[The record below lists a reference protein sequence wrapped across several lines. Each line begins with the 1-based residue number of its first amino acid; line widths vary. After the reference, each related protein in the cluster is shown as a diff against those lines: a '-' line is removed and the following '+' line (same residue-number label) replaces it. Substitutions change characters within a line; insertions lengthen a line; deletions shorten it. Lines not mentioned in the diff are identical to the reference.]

1 MLPFT
6 LQQLKILKAIAE
18 EESFT
23 KAAKSLYISQ
33 PAISKQIKT
42 LEKNL
47 DIVLLERENNK
58 ISLTENGKI
67 FLQYSERILALCE
80 ESCRA
85 LIDLKKGSRGNL
97 TIGASEIVGI
107 YLIPRIIRFFMQ
119 NYPQINLNVE
129 VNSTPVIINNILQK
143 NLDIAIIEGQI
154 PCKLKKNLNITEFVN
169 DEISLIIP
177 RSHPYQRKEKIKKED
192 LYYLNFITLN
202 SNSNIGKL
210 INATLIQNQIEIKQ
224 LKVIMQFNSIEAIK
238 IAVRL
243 GLGVAFIP
251 SVTIEKEVEL
261 QMIGILKIDN
271 VSITRTL
278 LVISN
283 SRSYRSKAFEYF
295 YKELFILQDRLG
307 T

>member
-58 ISLTENGKI
+58 ISLTENGRV

-107 YLIPRIIRFFMQ
+107 YLIPRIIRLFTQ
-119 NYPQINLNVE
+119 NYPQINLDVE
-129 VNSTPVIINNILQK
+129 VNSTPVITNNVLQK
-143 NLDIAIIEGQI
+143 KLDIAIIEGQI

-177 RSHPYQRKEKIKKED
+177 RCHPYQRKEKIKKED

-202 SNSNIGKL
+202 SNSNVGKL
-210 INATLIQNQIEIKQ
+210 INATLIQNQIEIRQ

-251 SVTIEKEVEL
+251 SVAIEKEVEL

-283 SRSYRSKAFEYF
+283 SSSYRPKAFEYF